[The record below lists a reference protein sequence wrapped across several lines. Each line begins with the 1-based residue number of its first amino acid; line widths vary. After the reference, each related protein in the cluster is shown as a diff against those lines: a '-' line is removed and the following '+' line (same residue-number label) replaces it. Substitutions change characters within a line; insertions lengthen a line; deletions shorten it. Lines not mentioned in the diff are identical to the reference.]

1 MSLHHCLRIGN
12 HSKLQRKKKKDQKN
26 ILKTGY
32 NINNSC
38 GVTIDDSIYR
48 QNQNDKNRAC
58 LKEINK
64 HE

>member
-12 HSKLQRKKKKDQKN
+12 HSKLQRKKKKDQKI

-32 NINNSC
+32 NINNSY

-48 QNQNDKNRAC
+48 QNQNGKNRAC

>member
-32 NINNSC
+32 NINNSY

-48 QNQNDKNRAC
+48 QNQNGKNRAC